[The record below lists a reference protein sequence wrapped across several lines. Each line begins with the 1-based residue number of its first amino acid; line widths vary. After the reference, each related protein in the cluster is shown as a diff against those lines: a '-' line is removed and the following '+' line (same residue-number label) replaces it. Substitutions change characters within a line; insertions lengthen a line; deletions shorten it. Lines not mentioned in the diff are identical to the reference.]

1 MLKISEISN
10 SNNIVIL
17 KLEGKIIDLWVTELK
32 KQCTEYLN
40 KTDLKL
46 VLDFADIS
54 FISKEGITL
63 LNSIKDKI
71 KIINT
76 KPYIELCL
84 KNRGLENQ
92 INYRGN

>member
-1 MLKISEISN
+1 MLRISEMSN

-17 KLEGKIIDLWVTELK
+17 KLEGKIVDLWVAELE
-32 KQCTEYLN
+32 KQCSKYIN
-40 KTDLKL
+40 QTDSNL
-46 VLDFADIS
+46 VLDFTDVSYIN
-54 FISKEGITL
+54 KEGITL

-76 KPYIELCL
+76 QPYIELCL

-92 INYRGN
+92 IDYRGN

>member
-1 MLKISEISN
+1 MLRISEISN

-17 KLEGKIIDLWVTELK
+17 KLEGKVIDLWVTEFE
-32 KQCTEYLN
+32 KQCTKYLN

-46 VLDFADIS
+46 VLDFADVS
-54 FISKEGITL
+54 YISKEGITL

-84 KNRGLENQ
+84 KNRGLINQ
-92 INYRGN
+92 INKGGN